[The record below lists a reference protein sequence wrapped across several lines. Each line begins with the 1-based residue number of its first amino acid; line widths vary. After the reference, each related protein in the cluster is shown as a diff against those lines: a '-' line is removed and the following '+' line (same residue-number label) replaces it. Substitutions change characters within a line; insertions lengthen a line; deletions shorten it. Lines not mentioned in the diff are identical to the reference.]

1 MNNIQHAVI
10 TGASRGIGKALA
22 IALGT
27 PERHLTLI
35 GRTKADLEHV
45 QAQCQR
51 QGAQVEI
58 CLLDLK
64 DNAAIQS
71 TIHAIAKKN
80 PIDLLIANAGVSYVT
95 DNRHPES
102 FSHHEETFLINIQ
115 ATCHT
120 IQSVLPDMIARR
132 HGQIVV
138 MSSIAGLIPLPQSPA
153 YCASKAAVMA
163 YALSLR
169 RLLAQHN
176 IKINVVCPGYID
188 TNMSQKLTKRP
199 FLLTPEKAAQKIL
212 NAAAK
217 NKARYIFPWQMQV
230 LYWLSSLAPHRLL
243 EKQMIRFKA

>member
-1 MNNIQHAVI
+1 MNIQHAVI
-10 TGASRGIGKALA
+10 TGASRGIGEALA
-22 IALGT
+22 LALGA
-27 PERHLTLI
+27 PERRLTLI
-35 GRTKADLEHV
+35 GRSKVDLEKV
-45 QAQCQR
+45 QAQCQH
-51 QGAQVEI
+51 QGAHADI

-64 DNAAIQS
+64 DNAAIQN
-71 TIHAIAKKN
+71 TMQTVAKKN

-102 FSHHEETFLINIQ
+102 FHHHEETFLINIQ

-120 IQSVLPDMIARR
+120 IQAALPDMLARR
-132 HGQIVV
+132 SGQIIVI
-138 MSSIAGLIPLPQSPA
+138 SSIAALIPLPQSPA
-153 YCASKAAVMA
+153 YCASKAAIMA

-212 NAAAK
+212 RAAAK